1 MLTVASL
8 AVTMGMVVAALSME
22 ATYARVIGDPSLRAK
37 PYDLLVTPGDGPGTE
52 VPALLARQPA
62 VADTFTIFEG
72 SARSG
77 NLAAPIATRA
87 LGGHYRAHPYAVPD
101 GRMLRGP
108 GEAIVGRGL
117 LGALHLRVGDPL
129 ALRMAGRSVRVRIVG
144 RYVEPD
150 NDARTAIVDERTL
163 LRAGVP
169 LNARLYAVELR
180 PGADAHALAR
190 AVTRAGNGKLQAFV
204 TSDDVESERSSFR
217 GIVYGLD
224 AVLLLIGLAN
234 LLTTLSLL
242 VRERAHDFGVFK
254 MLGLTPRQV
263 VVAVTSGGS
272 VLALLAAVVGIP
284 VGYVA
289 FREIAIALNP
299 TDGPDVITAPPFWW
313 LAVLVPVAV
322 ALSAVASA
330 LPART
335 ASRLSVAEVLRYE

>member
-1 MLTVASL
+1 
-8 AVTMGMVVAALSME
+8 ME
-22 ATYARVIGDPSLRAK
+22 ATYARVIDDPALRAK
-37 PYDLLVTPGDGPGTE
+37 PYDVLVTPGN
-52 VPALLARQPA
+52 VPDRVLPTLLARQPA
-62 VADTFTIFEG
+62 VADTFTIWEG
-72 SARSG
+72 SARDAG
-77 NLAAPIATRA
+77 LAAPISTRA
-87 LGGHYRAHPYAVPD
+87 LGGDYRAHPYAVPD

-117 LGALHLRVGDPL
+117 LRALHLRVGDPL
-129 ALRMAGRSVRVRIVG
+129 TLRMAGRSFRVRIVG

-150 NDARTAIVDERTL
+150 NDARTAIVDQRTL
-163 LRAGVP
+163 LRAGIPVIGK
-169 LNARLYAVELR
+169 LYAVELR
-180 PGADAHALAR
+180 HGADAHALAR
-190 AVTRAGNGKLQAFV
+190 AVTRASQGKVQAFV
-204 TSDDVESERSSFR
+204 TSDDVEAERSSFR

-254 MLGLTPRQV
+254 TLGLTPRQV
-263 VVAVTSGGS
+263 VVAVTSSGS
-272 VLALLAAVVGIP
+272 VLALLAAVFGIP